1 MMTHYE
7 ERLERDLEEIRERVE
22 AISKRVESQVGDAVH
37 ALLESDRD
45 LANAVILGDRRINW
59 ELREVDRLC
68 HAFIVRHAPS
78 AGHLR
83 YVSSVLRLDVAL
95 ERVGDYAAIIGREVV
110 QLSGPPPATVAR
122 DIDLI
127 SHQARKTLAQALTA
141 FQTSDAELARSAKK
155 MGEQSQATLRKVFD
169 DLLESGNRDERP
181 LRDVFCLLR
190 IISNLKRVSDQAEN
204 ISEETVFAATG
215 ETKDPKVFRILFVDQ
230 RNSCKS
236 QMAEAYAQKAFP
248 ESGVYTSAGWEPGE
262 VVEPSLVEFMD
273 QYGIDMREKEPK
285 ALRPVHEEPR
295 HFNVIVSLGQGV
307 REHIPV
313 VPFLTVLLEWDVGPC
328 PHEAPDGPPE
338 ERYAEMYKSIAVSVR
353 DLMET
358 LRGPDAR

>member
-7 ERLERDLEEIRERVE
+7 ERLERDLDTVKEKVSIIAQRVE
-22 AISKRVESQVGDAVH
+22 RQVGDAVH
-37 ALLESDRD
+37 ALLEDDRD

-110 QLSGPPPATVAR
+110 QLSGSPPDTVRR

-127 SHQARKTLAQALTA
+127 SHQARKTLSQALTA
-141 FQTSDAELARSAKK
+141 FQTGDAELARSAKK

-169 DLLESGNRDERP
+169 DLLESGHKQERP
-181 LRDVFCLLR
+181 LRDVFGLLR

-204 ISEETVFAATG
+204 ISEETVFAVTG
-215 ETKDPKVFRILFVDQ
+215 ETKDPKVFRILFVDE

-248 ESGVYTSAGWEPGE
+248 ESGVYTSAGWEPARY
-262 VVEPSLVEFMD
+262 VDSSLVEFMD
-273 QYGIDMREKEPK
+273 GYGIDIRGKEPK
-285 ALRPVHEEPR
+285 ALQPVHEEPR
-295 HFNVIVSLGQGV
+295 HFNVIVALTQGA
-307 REHIPV
+307 REHIPI
-313 VPFLTVLLEWDVGPC
+313 VPFLTVFLEWEVGPC
-328 PHEAPDGPPE
+328 PHEAPDRGAE
-338 ERYAEMYKSIAVSVR
+338 ECYSEMYKSIAVQVR